1 MISLDQAAD
10 GWIFGYYGYMKP
22 YFLLVTLL
30 LSACLVKAQVPT
42 KATTIAKQA
51 EVLSYSSDLSQG
63 KLVFTKVFRKGNA
76 EMYLTT
82 YTMWNAA
89 YNNGKA
95 IDIKLTKE
103 AFDSYFRTTPELS
116 ARYNQLI
123 KYAQDQKLSF
133 ADEKA
138 WASLMDFFNELSQ

>member
-1 MISLDQAAD
+1 
-10 GWIFGYYGYMKP
+10 MKP
-22 YFLLVTLL
+22 YFFLVILL

-42 KATTIAKQA
+42 RATTIAKQA
-51 EVLSYSSDLSQG
+51 EVLTYSSYLSQG
-63 KLVFTKVFRKGNA
+63 KLVFTKVFRKGDT
-76 EMYLTT
+76 EMYLTS

-116 ARYNQLI
+116 AWYNQLI
-123 KYAQDQKLSF
+123 KYAQDHQLSF
-133 ADEKA
+133 TDEKA
-138 WASLMDFFNELSQ
+138 WTSLMDFFNELAK